1 MRNITNRKRPEHC
14 ITARYIEKQHETP
27 RRKTVP
33 GNRSYASTTDY
44 GKNIFV
50 VGDSHIKR
58 INRKRF
64 NNSFEKAKS
73 FIKSLPGAKIQELEH
88 YVVPQLNCQ
97 MYQGNNI
104 NFKGMNNINIK
115 RVAEDTI
122 NIGKKR
128 ANCGSEVLIPSILI
142 MRNIRLNSVIRK
154 INDELQEL

>member
-1 MRNITNRKRPEHC
+1 
-14 ITARYIEKQHETP
+14 
-27 RRKTVP
+27 
-33 GNRSYASTTDY
+33 
-44 GKNIFV
+44 
-50 VGDSHIKR
+50 
-58 INRKRF
+58 
-64 NNSFEKAKS
+64 
-73 FIKSLPGAKIQELEH
+73 
-88 YVVPQLNCQ
+88 

-115 RVAEDTI
+115 RVAEETI